1 MKTEQHKNITA
12 ILGAGSWG
20 TSVAIHIARGGF
32 PVLLWGHTEKH
43 VELMKKERENSRYLP
58 GIRFPDSLDLS
69 SNLDEV
75 IEKADEIIIA
85 VPSHA
90 FTQLI
95 SKLPKNIKAISWLT
109 KGVDPDSK
117 QLLSERAL
125 EHWGPELEIAVIT
138 GPTFA
143 KEVAANLPTALTIVS
158 HSQKLQERLMK
169 LLHHNN
175 MRPYFSRDLIGAQ
188 LCGAV
193 KNVLAIA
200 CGISDGL
207 GFGANARAALITRGL
222 AEMKRLGIAL
232 GADVTTFSGL
242 AGMGDLVLTCTDNQ
256 SRNRRFGLMLGEGFT
271 AQEAV
276 DKIQQVVE
284 GQHNAS
290 QVCDIAKKH
299 QVDMPISQQV
309 DAILKGKIAAAEATE
324 QLMQRPTHEE

>member
-1 MKTEQHKNITA
+1 MVKQQNEKITA
-12 ILGAGSWG
+12 VLGAGSWG
-20 TSVAIHIARGGF
+20 SAMAIHIARGGF
-32 PVLLWGHTEKH
+32 PVILWGHRDSH
-43 VELMKKERENSRYLP
+43 VKAMQAARENERYLP
-58 GIRFPDSLDLS
+58 GVQFPESLSLS
-69 SNLDEV
+69 SALDEV
-75 IEKADEIIIA
+75 VEKADEIIIA

-90 FTQLI
+90 FTELV
-95 SKLPKNIKAISWLT
+95 SKLPKTIQAISWLT
-109 KGVDPDSK
+109 KGVDPVSK
-117 QLLSERAL
+117 QLLSERAM
-125 EHWGPELEIAVIT
+125 EYWGDELEVAVIT

-158 HSQKLQERLMK
+158 QSPKLQHRIMT

-175 MRPYFSRDLIGAQ
+175 MRPYFSHDLIGAQ

-222 AEMKRLGIAL
+222 AEMKRLGVAL
-232 GADVTTFSGL
+232 GADVTTFAGL

-256 SRNRRFGLMLGEGFT
+256 SRNRRFGLMLGEGYT
-271 AQEAV
+271 AEEAV
-276 DKIQQVVE
+276 EKIQQVVE

-290 QVCDIAKKH
+290 QVCEIAKSH
-299 QVDMPISQQV
+299 QIDMPISQQV
-309 DAILKGKIAAAEATE
+309 DAILKGKISAMEATK